1 MSGEP
6 EGRDA
11 PPREDE
17 LTPQEVGMLG
27 ALIRKAKAFEPLRD
41 FEVLILAR
49 AAMKWNPCHGIF
61 DHKWLDPY
69 CVERGCVSLRGSS
82 QAGSAPA
89 EPSVGLGLHDPETAE
104 YPVLVRAYLA
114 VETALAK
121 RILADRN
128 RVNRERGEPRNW
140 PAQQEWDE
148 LGQTSHETFWS
159 AARKEAGLPTEG
171 AFKNEV
177 ILGAGSAGSP
187 EPSDKAIQAC
197 ATVVIGGL
205 PESRRADALWEDWRK
220 GLRAAYAVDRVN
232 TSAGNASP
240 EWLAKIADEMG
251 PLVVWIQ
258 EEQGSVGWVHQ
269 LNVWQERIRNYVRGA
284 SSPSSGEPSTTEPCQ
299 GCDGRPWTQCAACH
313 GRGYIVRGGSSGEGR
328 APEPPMDRMP

>member
-11 PPREDE
+11 PPPEQAYLNTDRELWRERPGDYYADHIFVTRE
-17 LTPQEVGMLG
+17 G
-27 ALIRKAKAFEPLRD
+27 AIGIACGGHVVVMPVRD
-41 FEVLILAR
+41 
-49 AAMKWNPCHGIF
+49 WH
-61 DHKWLDPY
+61 
-69 CVERGCVSLRGSS
+69 SRGSS

-89 EPSVGLGLHDPETAE
+89 ERFLGSDPQDPRSHRLTPEYLKQVLRELASDNDAAATDVELHIGALEAELADLRGAGSAGSPAPGLGLNDPETAE

-128 RVNRERGEPRNW
+128 RANRERGEPRNW

-177 ILGAGSAGSP
+177 ILGA
-187 EPSDKAIQAC
+187 
-197 ATVVIGGL
+197 
-205 PESRRADALWEDWRK
+205 
-220 GLRAAYAVDRVN
+220 
-232 TSAGNASP
+232 
-240 EWLAKIADEMG
+240 
-251 PLVVWIQ
+251 
-258 EEQGSVGWVHQ
+258 
-269 LNVWQERIRNYVRGA
+269 
-284 SSPSSGEPSTTEPCQ
+284 SSPSSGEPQ
-299 GCDGRPWTQCAACH
+299 
-313 GRGYIVRGGSSGEGR
+313 
-328 APEPPMDRMP
+328 